1 MMNIVQ
7 ACGVVAKGRGDAI
20 LVSTML
26 SMFIFDRIEGAD
38 GQARMVP
45 LVNGKAGLVLGLAV
59 AKLKS
64 VVRPPNGEQIA
75 STGRI
80 SSVPLMGGA
89 AGLGLGLAIA
99 QPQRKVIVMDGDS
112 SLLMELGG
120 LATVAS
126 QQPKNLLHVVVHNGT
141 QFSGLANM
149 GIMTQDFAFAKI
161 ARDCGYVHAERIADG
176 AVWAARFPDLMAMD
190 GPVFVELMV
199 DPPPQQTKPGFAQEE
214 MPDMQFDRM
223 AQEALGL
230 QAMLAQDA
238 AREAESRQ

>member
-7 ACGVVAKGRGDAI
+7 ACGVVAKNRGDAL

-38 GQARMVP
+38 GTAKMVP
-45 LVNGKAGLVLGLAV
+45 LAGGKAGLVLGLAV

-64 VVRPPNGEQIA
+64 AVRGGGSSQVA
-75 STGRI
+75 SSGRI

-99 QPQRKVIVMDGDS
+99 RPDRRVIVMDGDS

-120 LATVAS
+120 LATVAT
-126 QQPKNLLHVVVHNGT
+126 QKPKNFMHVVVHNGT
-141 QFSGLANM
+141 QFTGLANM
-149 GIMTQDFAFAKI
+149 PIMARGFAFAEV
-161 ARDCGYVHAERIADG
+161 ARDCGYVHAERIDDG
-176 AVWAARFPDLMAMD
+176 AMWASRFSQLMAMD

-199 DPPPQQTKPGFAQEE
+199 EPVPQQTKAGFEQEE
-214 MPDMQFDRM
+214 MPDKQFDRM
-223 AQEALGL
+223 AEEALGL
-230 QAMLAQDA
+230 QSLLALDN
-238 AREAESRQ
+238 AR